1 MNARQLCRMLFVG
14 LLLLA
19 TVNAQAQTATTTP
32 TAETPDEKL
41 TAALLR
47 MCREDTS
54 AYTLT
59 FAGQPKLKFEPREVL
74 KWTNP
79 VRHRQLGVVHLWLH
93 EGRAE
98 AMSTVFTSQVAE
110 NDSDNVV
117 MHEFQSL
124 SLRRITAT
132 GRDGQVRWSPA
143 QPGLALQPIAGAPE
157 PADSPTVRLRQM
169 RTLAREYSAHSISYY
184 GETARWEL
192 RLLAQPLYRYE
203 PKSADLLDG
212 AVFAFVSSAGTD
224 PEIILPIEAR
234 KVGDRWAWHTAGAR
248 FSDHS
253 LYLRHQ
259 DKDVWTFLNE
269 KRDPMFRAGEQ
280 DTYRLFRD
288 RVFDISTLG
297 STTRTNAKSER

>member
-1 MNARQLCRMLFVG
+1 MNARELCRLLFVSG

-19 TVNAQAQTATTTP
+19 TASSQAQTTATS
-32 TAETPDEKL
+32 AETPDDKL

-79 VRHRQLGVVHLWLH
+79 VRHRQMGVVHLWLH

-98 AMSTVFTSQVAE
+98 AMSTVFTSQSAE
-110 NDSDNVV
+110 NDTDNVV

-124 SLRRITAT
+124 SLRQITAT
-132 GRDGQVRWSPA
+132 GRDGQVRWSPT
-143 QPGLALQPIAGAPE
+143 QPGLVLQPISGAPE

-203 PKSADLLDG
+203 PKSANVLDG

-234 KVGDRWAWHTAGAR
+234 KVGDRWTWHAGGAR

-259 DKDVWTFLNE
+259 DKDVWTFLND
-269 KRDPMFRAGEQ
+269 KRDPMFRAGEN

-288 RVFDISTLG
+288 QVFDISTLG
-297 STTRTNAKSER
+297 TATRENAKSQR

>member
-1 MNARQLCRMLFVG
+1 MPCAS
-14 LLLLA
+14 
-19 TVNAQAQTATTTP
+19 TSQAQTAT
-32 TAETPDEKL
+32 PDEQL
-41 TAALLR
+41 TAALMR
-47 MCREDTS
+47 MCREDTAS
-54 AYTLT
+54 YTLT
-59 FAGQPKLKFEPREVL
+59 FADQPKRKFEPREVL

-98 AMSTVFTSQVAE
+98 AMSTVFTSQSATNEAE
-110 NDSDNVV
+110 NVV

-143 QPGLALQPIAGAPE
+143 QPGLVLQPIAGAPE
-157 PADSPTVRLRQM
+157 PADSAAVRLRQM
-169 RTLAREYSAHSISYY
+169 RSLAREFSAHSISYY
-184 GETARWEL
+184 GETQRWEL
-192 RLLAQPLYRYE
+192 RVLAQPLYRYE
-203 PKSADLLDG
+203 PKTADVLDG

-224 PEIILPIEAR
+224 PEVILPIEAR
-234 KVGDRWAWHTAGAR
+234 KVGDRWTWHAAGAR

-253 LYLRHQ
+253 LHLRHQ

-269 KRDPMFRAGEQ
+269 KRDPYFRAGEQ

-288 RVFDISTLG
+288 RLFEISTL
-297 STTRTNAKSER
+297 SNVNAKLP

>member
-1 MNARQLCRMLFVG
+1 MNARQLCRRLFVICW

-19 TVNAQAQTATTTP
+19 TTSSQAQTATTA
-32 TAETPDEKL
+32 AETPDDKL
-41 TAALLR
+41 TAALVR
-47 MCREDTS
+47 MCREDTT
-54 AYTLT
+54 AYTLAFT
-59 FAGQPKLKFEPREVL
+59 DQPKSKFEPREVL

-98 AMSTVFTSQVAE
+98 AMSTVFTSQSAE
-110 NDSDNVV
+110 NDKDNVV

-124 SLRRITAT
+124 SLRRIKAT

-143 QPGLALQPIAGAPE
+143 QPGLALQPITGAAE

-169 RTLAREYSAHSISYY
+169 RTLAREYSAHSVSHY
-184 GETARWEL
+184 GETQRWEL

-203 PKSADLLDG
+203 PKSADVLDG

-234 KVGDRWAWHTAGAR
+234 KVDGRWVWHAAGAR

-253 LYLRHQ
+253 LHLRHQ
-259 DKDVWTFLNE
+259 DKDVWSFLND
-269 KRDPMFRAGEQ
+269 KHDPYFRAGQQ

-288 RVFDISTLG
+288 RVFDIATLS
-297 STTRTNAKSER
+297 STTRDGTRSER